1 MNQPRVFA
9 MQWMQLGCAHR
20 VTWLRWPAYV
30 YAKCITATAKTCFC
44 TSVAQSISRVTT
56 PFEISDYLPGHVSDL
71 IHREI
76 AASDSILYT
85 EVLLWTVINRPKSWI
100 WVNVRNFFKNSI
112 PPSPRSKPSGATQC
126 DLGTAWPLPK
136 SQKRGSI
143 SRNVCGQNI
152 PRNIENRGVQVGS
165 GKGTEKTWEEKF
177 SEPSRYLRAGE
188 RAHRWEKIP
197 SSIVVQLSLNG
208 KLPNGVGWFSKAEL
222 NVFERQALSDSGHF
236 LSVQDRPFQWRSRQ
250 DFLHYG
256 MEEI

>member
-20 VTWLRWPAYV
+20 VTWLRWPAYM

-56 PFEISDYLPGHVSDL
+56 PFEISDYLPGHVSDYIERL
-71 IHREI
+71 QR
-76 AASDSILYT
+76 ATPYVTVLYT
-85 EVLLWTVINRPKSWI
+85 EVLLWTVINRPKSRV
-100 WVNVRNFFKNSI
+100 WVNFRHFSKNSI

-197 SSIVVQLSLNG
+197 SSIVVQLRLNG
-208 KLPNGVGWFSKAEL
+208 KLKNY
-222 NVFERQALSDSGHF
+222 SGHF